1 MNPSKLWGLVLGE
14 SAAIHP
20 RLIMLRMRSAFV
32 ARAAAPL
39 HNAGM
44 LRNTGFP
51 VGERTTVLGLPRITG
66 SRRDPKDASKPGLFA
81 NLIIGSDVVIDIDVV
96 LDLEDRITIGDRVL
110 LGAQVM
116 ILTST
121 HELGPKE
128 HRAGPVIR
136 SPVVI
141 ADGAWVGSRSVILPG
156 VTIGEGAVVNP
167 GSVVNKDVPP
177 NTRVGG
183 TPAKKV
189 EAFET
194 PA

>member
-1 MNPSKLWGLVLGE
+1 MNPSKVWGLVLGE

-20 RLIMLRMRSAFV
+20 RLIMLKMRTAFIP
-32 ARAAAPL
+32 RAALPL
-39 HNAGM
+39 RIAQM
-44 LRNTGFP
+44 LRDTGFP

-66 SRRDPKDASKPGLFA
+66 SRPDPKDSSKRGLFA
-81 NLIIGSDVVIDIDVV
+81 NLIIGSDVVIDIDAV
-96 LDLEDRITIGDRVL
+96 LDLEDRITVGDRVL
-110 LGAQVM
+110 IGAQVM

-141 ADGAWVGSRSVILPG
+141 ESGVWIGARCVILPG
-156 VTIGEGAVVNP
+156 VTIGAGAVVNP

-183 TPAKKV
+183 APAKKV

-194 PA
+194 PE